1 MTKIKAICFDADGVV
16 ISPQMQF
23 AKHLAEQHAISPEMT
38 RHFFHGIF
46 SECLIGKAALRDVLP
61 DYLQEWKWQGT
72 LDEFIAAWLHHDDV
86 VDARLLDRIQQVRQA
101 GTICCLATN
110 QERGR
115 AEYMKRKMG
124 FQDHFDHLFFS
135 CEVGLQKPDPAYFKH
150 IENVLKLEKEAILF
164 WDDAEANVKA
174 AQAIGW
180 NAERYTDF
188 AAFEQIMQV
197 NRAALRP

>member
-1 MTKIKAICFDADGVV
+1 MTNIKAICFDADGVV

-23 AKHLAEQHAISPEMT
+23 AKNLADQHAISPAMT

-46 SECLIGKAALRDVLP
+46 SECLIGKAELSAVLP
-61 DYLQEWKWQGT
+61 DYLQEWKWRGT
-72 LDEFIAAWLHHDDV
+72 VDAFMAAWLHYDDG
-86 VDARLLDRIQQVRQA
+86 VDTRLLDRIQELRQA
-101 GTICCLATN
+101 GLRCCLATN
-110 QERGR
+110 QERNR
-115 AEYMKRKMG
+115 AEYMKSKMG

-135 CEVGLQKPDPAYFKH
+135 CEVGCQKPDPAYFAH
-150 IENVLKLEKEAILF
+150 IENVLKLEKQAILF

-174 AQAIGW
+174 AREMGW
-180 NAERYTDF
+180 HAERYTDF